1 MQFSEE
7 HLPISERSLSSLL
20 QNSLTS
26 SPCFSIEKNTKV
38 WVAVGMLIH
47 YLESFTDTLVVR
59 DYRHRPI
66 GLIAGKTIIE
76 NLIKNPTADFLDNTK
91 VEDIMEK
98 DVFVVTPQTKL
109 GDLLL
114 KWVQTRRAFA
124 LIENRFGDY
133 SSLSVR
139 KLLEIAAKCK
149 TTYTISEMPKNK
161 VITFKKDDTIGD
173 VMNSML
179 DNKTR
184 KLLLEGSSQFI
195 DDRIILEKIKKE
207 MEYLHGVDNFLDLPI
222 NPLQLPKAQV
232 ISEDVTIPE
241 ISKIMYSMVY
251 PYVIFKDHVISPWD
265 ICLSLQSEEIIEYNS
280 NALPYKIL

>member
-1 MQFSEE
+1 MKVSEE
-7 HLPISERSLSSLL
+7 RLPISERSLSYLL

-26 SPCFSIEKNTKV
+26 STCFSITKNTKV
-38 WVAVGMLIH
+38 RVAIGMLIH
-47 YLESFTDTLVVR
+47 YLESFTDSLVVR
-59 DYRHRPI
+59 DGPSPI
-66 GLIAGKTIIE
+66 GLIAGKKIIE

-124 LIENRFGDY
+124 LIKNRFWDY
-133 SSLSVR
+133 SPLSVR
-139 KLLEIAAKCK
+139 KLLEIGAKCK
-149 TTYTISEMPKNK
+149 TTHTISQLPKKK
-161 VITFKKDDTIGD
+161 VITFKKDDTFGD
-173 VMNSML
+173 VMNSMV

-195 DDRIILEKIKKE
+195 DDRVICEKIKKE
-207 MEYLHGVDNFLDLPI
+207 LEYLHGVDNFLDLPI
-222 NPLQLPKAQV
+222 NLLRLPKAQV

-241 ISKIMYSMVY
+241 ISKIMYSMMY
-251 PYVIFKDHVISPWD
+251 PYVIFKDQVISPWD
-265 ICLSLQSEEIIEYNS
+265 ICLSLQSEEIIEYDS
-280 NALPYKIL
+280 NTIPYKIL

>member
-1 MQFSEE
+1 
-7 HLPISERSLSSLL
+7 
-20 QNSLTS
+20 
-26 SPCFSIEKNTKV
+26 
-38 WVAVGMLIH
+38 MLIH
-47 YLESFTDTLVVR
+47 YLESFTDPLVVR
-59 DYRHRPI
+59 DDRFKPI

-98 DVFVVTPQTKL
+98 DILVVTPQTKL

-124 LIENRFGDY
+124 LIKNSFYDY
-133 SSLSVR
+133 SPLSVR
-139 KLLEIAAKCK
+139 KLLEIGAKCK
-149 TTYTISEMPKNK
+149 TTHTISEMPKKK

-173 VMNSML
+173 VMNSMV

-195 DDRIILEKIKKE
+195 DDRVIFEKIKKE
-207 MEYLHGVDNFLDLPI
+207 LEYLHGVDNFLDLPI
-222 NPLQLPKAQV
+222 NPLQLPKAQL

-251 PYVIFKDHVISPWD
+251 PYVIFKDQVISPWD
-265 ICLSLQSEEIIEYNS
+265 ICLSLQSKEIIEYDS
-280 NALPYKIL
+280 NAMPYKIL

>member
-7 HLPISERSLSSLL
+7 YLPISERSLSSLL

-38 WVAVGMLIH
+38 RVAVGMLIH
-47 YLESFTDTLVVR
+47 YLESFTTSLVVR
-59 DYRHRPI
+59 DDRHRPI
-66 GLIAGKTIIE
+66 GFIAGKIIIE

-109 GDLLL
+109 GDLLS
-114 KWVQTRRAFA
+114 KWVQTHRAFA
-124 LIENRFGDY
+124 LIKNRFGDY

-149 TTYTISEMPKNK
+149 TTHAISEMPKNK

-195 DDRIILEKIKKE
+195 DDRVILEKIKKE
-207 MEYLHGVDNFLDLPI
+207 LEYLHGVDNFLDLPI

-232 ISEDVTIPE
+232 ISEDMTIPE

-251 PYVIFKDHVISPWD
+251 PYVIFKDQVISPWD
-265 ICLSLQSEEIIEYNS
+265 ICLSLQSEEIIEYDS

>member
-7 HLPISERSLSSLL
+7 HLPISERSLSYLL
-20 QNSLTS
+20 KNSLTS
-26 SPCFSIEKNTKV
+26 SPCFSIKKNTKV
-38 WVAVGMLIH
+38 WIAIGMLIH
-47 YLESFTDTLVVR
+47 YLESFTDSLVVR
-59 DYRHRPI
+59 EGPMPI
-66 GLIAGKTIIE
+66 GLVAGKTIII

-98 DVFVVTPQTKL
+98 DVLVVTPQTKL

-124 LIENRFGDY
+124 LIKNRHWDY
-133 SSLSVR
+133 SPLSVR
-139 KLLEIAAKCK
+139 RLLEIGAKCK
-149 TTYTISEMPKNK
+149 TTCTISEMPKKK

-173 VMNSML
+173 IMNSML
-179 DNKTR
+179 VNKTR

-195 DDRIILEKIKKE
+195 NDRVICEKIKKE
-207 MEYLHGVDNFLDLPI
+207 LDYLHGVDNFLDLPI

-241 ISKIMYSMVY
+241 ISKIMNSMVY
-251 PYVIFKDHVISPWD
+251 PYVIFKDQVISSWD
-265 ICLSLQSEEIIEYNS
+265 ICLSLQSEEIIEYDS
-280 NALPYKIL
+280 NTLPYKIL